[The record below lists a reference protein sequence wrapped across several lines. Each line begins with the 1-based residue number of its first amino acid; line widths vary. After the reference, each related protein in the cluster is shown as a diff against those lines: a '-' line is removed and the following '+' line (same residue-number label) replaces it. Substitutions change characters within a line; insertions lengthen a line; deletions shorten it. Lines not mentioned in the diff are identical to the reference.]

1 LRWPEE
7 GCPREAELA
16 AGGEWR
22 RWHSGVQ
29 GRKGRA
35 GEDAVEDGGAD
46 GATGLGRER
55 AEVRAPR
62 WTEVSAALME
72 DGVVLYARE
81 EVRGGIL

>member
-1 LRWPEE
+1 
-7 GCPREAELA
+7 
-16 AGGEWR
+16 
-22 RWHSGVQ
+22 
-29 GRKGRA
+29 
-35 GEDAVEDGGAD
+35 VEDGGAD

-81 EVRGGIL
+81 EVRGGLL